1 MKSHYHCVY
10 NIKYHLVLVTKYRK
24 KCFTDEIL
32 KRLEVIFQDLC
43 EKWEVDL
50 IEFGG
55 ESDHVHL
62 MLGLHPNIMPSK
74 LINNLKTVSSRYIRK
89 EYQTHLANFYWKPVL
104 WSRAYCL
111 VSAEGAPL
119 DILKKYISNQSRPT

>member
-1 MKSHYHCVY
+1 M
-10 NIKYHLVLVTKYRK
+10 LVTKYRK

-111 VSAEGAPL
+111 VSAGGAPL